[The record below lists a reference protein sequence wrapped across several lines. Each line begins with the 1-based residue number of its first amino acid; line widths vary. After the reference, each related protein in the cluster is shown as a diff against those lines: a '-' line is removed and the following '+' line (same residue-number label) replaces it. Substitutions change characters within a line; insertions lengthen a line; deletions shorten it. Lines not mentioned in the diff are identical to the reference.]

1 MFSRMRPRPCGKF
14 TVSALVLIRLGFSRP
29 GNDEPAIAPRLPAVM
44 LKTVPEHELL
54 SLTAPDKAGF
64 MPPMTRYVV
73 GETCVSTLALA
84 AVAPLPLVMIPCNVP
99 MHGVPLETSW
109 VSSSVLRLKSKPAS
123 KLDGAVS
130 PMNSGSNV
138 VGRGGNRDWMLFGGG
153 AKFRLAM

>member
-1 MFSRMRPRPCGKF
+1 
-14 TVSALVLIRLGFSRP
+14 
-29 GNDEPAIAPRLPAVM
+29 M

-84 AVAPLPLVMIPCNVP
+84 AVAPVPLVMMPCNVP
-99 MHGVPLETSW
+99 KHGVPLEISW

-123 KLDGAVS
+123 KLDGTVS

-138 VGRGGNRDWMLFGGG
+138 VETVRNRDWMLLGGS
-153 AKFRLAM
+153 AEFKLAT